1 MEAFKPNAQELEQIR
16 SKMERSRLHRLRA
29 VTAHLVTRLSAHDVG
44 TAQAIVLLGACAR
57 DNAEPAQ
64 IADNA
69 FIPRQTMTAILDK
82 LEAGGLAFRADHPSD
97 RRRKVVRLTA
107 SGFAKAKEIWDD
119 LDKFE
124 DDLMSVL
131 SPHERRQLDLIM
143 AKLGERLKE
152 DVEGANGRIR

>member
-1 MEAFKPNAQELEQIR
+1 MLRRQ
-16 SKMERSRLHRLRA
+16 RA
-29 VTAHLVTRLSAHDVG
+29 VTAHLVSRLSAHDVG

-69 FIPRQTMTAILDK
+69 FIPRQTMTAVLDK
-82 LEAGGLAFRADHPSD
+82 LESAKLAFRAEHPSD

-107 SGFAKAKEIWDD
+107 AGFAKAKEIWDD
-119 LDKFE
+119 LEGFE

-131 SPHERRQLDLIM
+131 NHDERRQLDTIM

-152 DVEGANGRIR
+152 DAEGANGRIK